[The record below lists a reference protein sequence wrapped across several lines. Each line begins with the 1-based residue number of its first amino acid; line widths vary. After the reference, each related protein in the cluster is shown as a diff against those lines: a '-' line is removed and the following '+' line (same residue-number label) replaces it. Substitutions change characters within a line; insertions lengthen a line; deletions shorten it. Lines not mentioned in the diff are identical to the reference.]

1 MKKLKKL
8 LVFTLC
14 ILLLTGC
21 TMKQQYGIKINSD
34 KSVELSVILAMDN
47 ELIDYMIASD
57 EEDSSSSYDDSYFSD
72 DTYDGIYFNDD
83 TYDDSYDSTYDDY
96 YSDSTYDDTYTDYYD
111 DSTYSDSTYD
121 DGSFDISGSLDGS
134 EAPTHTDEERWAY
147 LEESFNSN
155 YGGIQSLEE
164 QGYTVERYEEGSNV
178 KGYTV
183 TKKYD
188 HIDDLLATSDDPV
201 ALEDDMSSTSTFLQ
215 DPKLFTKSGNRYRVE
230 FEELS
235 GNESDTSYSGM
246 FDFTMVVELPSKA
259 IDQNATSVSEDGK
272 TLTWNLLEMTGES
285 IYFEFEFT
293 NIWFYVG
300 IGAAAIVLIIAVLVV
315 LAHVTNK
322 KNRSNGGKVGTTPTP
337 NPTNGMGNGTMTTM
351 NPGAGGVSTA
361 SQGNQSNPVP
371 PMPQPNLGGSGNAVP
386 PVAPHVE
393 MTQISPEQP
402 VTSTSLGSQQVSGTQ
417 KNDIP
422 IIDLGQTQTK
432 PSSTDASSQ
441 QGPQA

>member
-57 EEDSSSSYDDSYFSD
+57 EDDSFGSYDDS
-72 DTYDGIYFNDD
+72 YFNDD

-121 DGSFDISGSLDGS
+121 DGSFDFSGSLDDS
-134 EAPTHTDEERWAY
+134 EAPTHTDEERWSY
-147 LEESFNSN
+147 LEESFNSS
-155 YGGIQSLEE
+155 YGGIQSLKE

-235 GNESDTSYSGM
+235 GNDSATSYSGM

-272 TLTWNLLEMTGES
+272 
-285 IYFEFEFT
+285 
-293 NIWFYVG
+293 
-300 IGAAAIVLIIAVLVV
+300 
-315 LAHVTNK
+315 
-322 KNRSNGGKVGTTPTP
+322 NRRKY
-337 NPTNGMGNGTMTTM
+337 
-351 NPGAGGVSTA
+351 
-361 SQGNQSNPVP
+361 
-371 PMPQPNLGGSGNAVP
+371 LF
-386 PVAPHVE
+386 
-393 MTQISPEQP
+393 
-402 VTSTSLGSQQVSGTQ
+402 
-417 KNDIP
+417 
-422 IIDLGQTQTK
+422 
-432 PSSTDASSQ
+432 
-441 QGPQA
+441 

>member
-1 MKKLKKL
+1 MEK
-8 LVFTLC
+8 
-14 ILLLTGC
+14 
-21 TMKQQYGIKINSD
+21 
-34 KSVELSVILAMDN
+34 
-47 ELIDYMIASD
+47 
-57 EEDSSSSYDDSYFSD
+57 
-72 DTYDGIYFNDD
+72 
-83 TYDDSYDSTYDDY
+83 
-96 YSDSTYDDTYTDYYD
+96 
-111 DSTYSDSTYD
+111 
-121 DGSFDISGSLDGS
+121 
-134 EAPTHTDEERWAY
+134 
-147 LEESFNSN
+147 
-155 YGGIQSLEE
+155 
-164 QGYTVERYEEGSNV
+164 
-178 KGYTV
+178 
-183 TKKYD
+183 
-188 HIDDLLATSDDPV
+188 
-201 ALEDDMSSTSTFLQ
+201 
-215 DPKLFTKSGNRYRVE
+215 
-230 FEELS
+230 
-235 GNESDTSYSGM
+235 
-246 FDFTMVVELPSKA
+246 
-259 IDQNATSVSEDGK
+259 
-272 TLTWNLLEMTGES
+272 TGES

-337 NPTNGMGNGTMTTM
+337 NPTNGMGNGTMKTM
-351 NPGAGGVSTA
+351 NSGAGGVSTA

-432 PSSTDASSQ
+432 PSSADASSQ